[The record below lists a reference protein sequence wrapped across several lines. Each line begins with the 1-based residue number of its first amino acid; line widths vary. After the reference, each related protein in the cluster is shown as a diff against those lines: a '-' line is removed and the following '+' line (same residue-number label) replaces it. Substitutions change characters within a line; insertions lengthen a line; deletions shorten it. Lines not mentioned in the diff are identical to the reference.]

1 MRKEDK
7 SIIISE
13 IVSSI
18 NEYSHFYVTEAGG
31 LNAEVSSNLRR
42 ACFKQEV
49 KMVMVKNTILRK
61 ALEQIEGDFEDM
73 YDTLKGVTAV
83 LFSNT
88 GNVPA
93 KLIKEFSKANVN
105 PTLKGAYVEES
116 LYIGADQLETLC
128 NIKSKNEL
136 LGDVIGLLQSPMKN
150 VVSALQSGGS
160 TIHGLLQTLAEKEEQ
175 K

>member
-7 SIIISE
+7 NTLIND

-18 NEYSHFYVTEAGG
+18 NEYGHFYVTEAGG

-42 ACFKQEV
+42 ECFKQEV

-61 ALEQIEGDFEDM
+61 ALEQIEGDFEDL
-73 YDTLKGVTAV
+73 YGTLKGTTAV
-83 LFSNT
+83 MFSNT

-93 KLIKEFSKANVN
+93 RLIKEFSKANEK
-105 PTLKGAYVEES
+105 PTLKSAYVEEG
-116 LYIGADQLETLC
+116 LYVGADQLEVLC
-128 NIKSKNEL
+128 NIKSKEEV
-136 LGDVIGLLQSPMKN
+136 LGEVIGLLQSPMKN

-160 TIHGLLQTLAEKEEQ
+160 TIHGLLQTIAEKE
-175 K
+175 

>member
-7 SIIISE
+7 NTLVNE
-13 IVSSI
+13 LLTNL

-42 ACFKQEV
+42 ECFSKEV
-49 KMVMVKNTILRK
+49 KMVMVKNTIFRK
-61 ALEQIEGDFEDM
+61 ALEQMEGE
-73 YDTLKGVTAV
+73 YEEIYPTLKGTTAV

-93 KLIKEFSKANVN
+93 KLIKEFAKDNAK
-105 PTLKGAYVEES
+105 PELKGAYVEES
-116 LYIGADQLETLC
+116 VYVGADQLEALC
-128 NIKSKNEL
+128 SIKSKEEL

-150 VVSALQSGGS
+150 VVSALSSGGS
-160 TIHGLLQTLAEKEEQ
+160 TIHGLLQTLAEKE
-175 K
+175 

>member
-7 SIIISE
+7 NTVIND
-13 IVSSI
+13 IVSNL

-31 LNAEVSSNLRR
+31 LNAEKSSNLRR
-42 ACFKQEV
+42 ECFKQDV
-49 KMVMVKNTILRK
+49 KMLMIKNTLLRK
-61 ALEQIEGDFEDM
+61 ALEQIEGDFEEI
-73 YDTLKGVTAV
+73 YGALTGTTAV

-93 KLIKEFSKANVN
+93 KLIKEFAKANAK
-105 PTLKGAYVEES
+105 PLLKGAYVEES
-116 LYIGADQLETLC
+116 IYVGEDQLDVLC
-128 NIKSKNEL
+128 SIKSKDEL

-160 TIHGLLQTLAEKEEQ
+160 TIHGLLKTLGEKE
-175 K
+175 

>member
-7 SIIISE
+7 GVIIND

-18 NEYSHFYVTEAGG
+18 NEYNHFYVTEAGG

-42 ACFKQEV
+42 ECFKQDV
-49 KMVMVKNTILRK
+49 KMVMVKNTILRQ
-61 ALEQIEGDFEDM
+61 ALEQIEGDFEDI
-73 YDTLKGVTAV
+73 YGTLKGTTAV

-93 KLIKEFSKANVN
+93 KLIKEFSKVN
-105 PTLKGAYVEES
+105 EKPTLKSAYVEAS
-116 LYIGADQLETLC
+116 LYVGADQLEALC
-128 NIKSKNEL
+128 NIKSKEEL

-160 TIHGLLQTLAEKEEQ
+160 TIHGLLQTIAEKE
-175 K
+175 

>member
-7 SIIISE
+7 GIIIND

-42 ACFKQEV
+42 ECFKQEV

-61 ALEQIEGDFEDM
+61 ALEQIEGDFEDI
-73 YDTLKGVTAV
+73 YDTLKGTTAV

-93 KLIKEFSKANVN
+93 KLIKEFSKVN
-105 PTLKGAYVEES
+105 KRPTLKGAYVEES
-116 LYIGADQLETLC
+116 IYIGADQLETLC
-128 NIKSKNEL
+128 NIKSKEEL
-136 LGDVIGLLQSPMKN
+136 IGDVIGLLQSPMKN
-150 VVSALQSGGS
+150 VVSALQSGGT
-160 TIHGLLQTLAEKEEQ
+160 TIHGLLQTIGEKE
-175 K
+175 

>member
-7 SIIISE
+7 NTI
-13 IVSSI
+13 I
-18 NEYSHFYVTEAGG
+18 NELVANINNYSHFYVTEAGG
-31 LNAEVSSNLRR
+31 LNAGTTSDLRR
-42 ACFKQEV
+42 ECFKKEV

-61 ALEQIEGDFEDM
+61 ALEQVEGDYEEMFGSF
-73 YDTLKGVTAV
+73 KGTTAV

-93 KLIKEFSKANVN
+93 KLIKAFAKTNEK
-105 PTLKGAYVEES
+105 PTLKSAFVEES
-116 LYIGADQLETLC
+116 VYVGEDQLEALC
-128 NIKSKNEL
+128 AIKSKEEL

-160 TIHGLLQTLAEKEEQ
+160 TIHGLLTTLAEKE
-175 K
+175 

>member
-7 SIIISE
+7 GVIIND

-18 NEYSHFYVTEAGG
+18 NEYNHFYVTEAGG

-42 ACFKQEV
+42 ECFKQDV
-49 KMVMVKNTILRK
+49 KMVMVKNTILRQ
-61 ALEQIEGDFEDM
+61 ALEQIEGDFEDI
-73 YDTLKGVTAV
+73 YGTLKGTTAV

-93 KLIKEFSKANVN
+93 KLIKAFSKANEK
-105 PTLKGAYVEES
+105 PTLKSAYVEAS
-116 LYIGADQLETLC
+116 LYVGADQLEALC
-128 NIKSKNEL
+128 NIKSKEEL

-160 TIHGLLQTLAEKEEQ
+160 TIHGLLQTIAEKE
-175 K
+175 